1 MKYTDEQIKAF
12 GLDRQS
18 IPAHVAIIMYG
29 NGRWAKQRGIPRALG
44 HRAGVTRLKE
54 IIRFSS
60 DIGIRALSL
69 YAFSTENW
77 ARPKTEIESLCSL
90 FVEFFNKEFDELNE
104 NNVCIRA
111 LGDTSKFPAEVDRLI
126 RNANQRTKENTGLKL
141 NIAMNYGSRDEI
153 IRAAR
158 LASEDPGGVTPENF
172 EKHLYTAGLPDV
184 DLLIRTGGEERVSN
198 FLLYQ
203 ISYAE
208 FVFPK
213 TFWPDFTQE
222 RYIET
227 LKIFSERSRRFG
239 GLDNQ

>member
-1 MKYTDEQIKAF
+1 MKYTDEQIRAF
-12 GLDRQS
+12 GLNRES
-18 IPAHVAIIMYG
+18 IPAHVAIIMDG

-60 DIGIRALSL
+60 DIGIQALSL

-77 ARPKTEIESLCSL
+77 ARPKTEIEALCSL
-90 FVEFFNKEFDELNE
+90 FVEFFNREFDELNE

-111 LGDTSKFPAEVDRLI
+111 LGDTSRFPAEVDRLI
-126 RNANQRTKENTGLKL
+126 RNANQRTRDNTGLKL

-153 IRAAR
+153 LRAAR
-158 LASEDPGGVTPENF
+158 LAAEEPGGVTAENF

-227 LKIFSERSRRFG
+227 LKTFSERSRRFG
-239 GLDNQ
+239 GLDNS

>member
-18 IPAHVAIIMYG
+18 IPAHVAIIMDG

-60 DIGIRALSL
+60 DIGICALSL

-77 ARPKTEIESLCSL
+77 ARPKTEIESLFSL

>member
-18 IPAHVAIIMYG
+18 IPAQVAIIMDG

-90 FVEFFNKEFDELNE
+90 FVEFFNKEFYELNE

-126 RNANQRTKENTGLKL
+126 RNANQRTKENTGMKL